1 MKLKIDPDSSVPI
14 YVQIEDSIH
23 SFIAAGQLQPGEQLP
38 TIRELA
44 ADIRVNLNTVA
55 RAYFEL
61 DKEGVISTQRGK
73 GTFVTGVLDKD
84 QIERKRQRLLHSI
97 IGTALEEVQSL
108 GYSPAEIKKAFLEEM
123 KVWFAGTESNN
134 LID

>member
-1 MKLKIDPDSSVPI
+1 MKLKIDPNSSVPI

-23 SFIAAGQLQPGEQLP
+23 SSIIAGQLQPGEQLP

-61 DKEGVISTQRGK
+61 DREGVISTQRGK

-97 IGTALEEVQSL
+97 IETALEEARSL
-108 GYSPAEIKKAFLEEM
+108 GYSTAEIKKAFQEEL
-123 KVWFAGTESNN
+123 KVWLDRNREQ
-134 LID
+134 

>member
-23 SFIAAGQLQPGEQLP
+23 SFISAGQLQPGDQLP

-61 DKEGVISTQRGK
+61 DREGVISTQRGK
-73 GTFVTGVLDKD
+73 GTFVTGVLDKN

-97 IGTALEEVQSL
+97 IETALEEARSL
-108 GYSPAEIKKAFLEEM
+108 GYSPAEIEKAFQEEM
-123 KVWFAGTESNN
+123 KVWLEKNKEQ
-134 LID
+134 

>member
-1 MKLKIDPDSSVPI
+1 MKFKIDPDSSVPI

-44 ADIRVNLNTVA
+44 ADIRVNLNTVG

-61 DKEGVISTQRGK
+61 DREGVISTQRGK

-97 IGTALEEVQSL
+97 SDTALEEARRL
-108 GYSPAEIKKAFLEEM
+108 GYSPAEIKKAFQEEM
-123 KVWFAGTESNN
+123 KAWLERNV
-134 LID
+134 D

>member
-61 DKEGVISTQRGK
+61 DREGVISTQRGK

-97 IGTALEEVQSL
+97 IETALEEARNL
-108 GYSPAEIKKAFLEEM
+108 GYSPAEIKKAFQEEM
-123 KVWFAGTESNN
+123 KIWLERNR
-134 LID
+134 D

>member
-1 MKLKIDPDSSVPI
+1 MKLTLDPESSVPI
-14 YVQIEDSIH
+14 YIQIEDSIH
-23 SFIAAGQLQPGEQLP
+23 SLIAAGQIQPGEQLP

-73 GTFVTGVLDKD
+73 GTFVSGVPDQK
-84 QIERKRQRLLHSI
+84 QIEKKRQKLLHSLI
-97 IGTALEEVQSL
+97 FSVLEEAHEL
-108 GYSPAEIKKAFLEEM
+108 GYSTKEIQAAFRDEM
-123 KVWFAGTESNN
+123 NN
-134 LID
+134 WKDDEGN

>member
-1 MKLKIDPDSSVPI
+1 MKLNIDPDSNVPI
-14 YVQIEDSIH
+14 YIQIEDSIH
-23 SFIAAGQLQPGEQLP
+23 SLIAAGQIRPGEQLP

-73 GTFVTGVLDKD
+73 GTFVSGKPD
-84 QIERKRQRLLHSI
+84 QEQLEKKRQKLLYSI
-97 IGTALEEVQSL
+97 INAALKEASSL
-108 GYSPAEIKKAFLEEM
+108 GYSEEEVKNAFQREM
-123 KVWFAGTESNN
+123 KSWFKENGDINP
-134 LID
+134 

>member
-1 MKLKIDPDSSVPI
+1 MKLIIDHESSVPI

-23 SFIAAGQLQPGEQLP
+23 SLIAAGQLQPGEQLP

-44 ADIRVNLNTVA
+44 AEIRVNLNTVA

-73 GTFVTGVLDKD
+73 GTFVTGVLDKG

-97 IGTALEEVQSL
+97 IESALEEARRL

-123 KVWFAGTESNN
+123 KTWIEKNGEH
-134 LID
+134 

>member
-1 MKLKIDPDSSVPI
+1 MKIKIDPDSSVPI

-61 DKEGVISTQRGK
+61 DREGVISTQRGK

-97 IGTALEEVQSL
+97 IETALEEVRNL
-108 GYSPAEIKKAFLEEM
+108 GYSPAEIKKAFQEEM
-123 KVWFAGTESNN
+123 KIWLERNR
-134 LID
+134 D

>member
-1 MKLKIDPDSSVPI
+1 MKLTIDPESSVPI

-23 SFIAAGQLQPGEQLP
+23 SLIAAGQFQPGEQLP

-55 RAYFEL
+55 RAYLEL
-61 DKEGVISTQRGK
+61 DREGVISTQRGK

-84 QIERKRQRLLHSI
+84 QIERKRQRLLNSI
-97 IGTALEEVQSL
+97 IEKTLDEARNL
-108 GYSPAEIKKAFLEEM
+108 GYSTDEIMNVFQDQMKEWVKKTN
-123 KVWFAGTESNN
+123 K
-134 LID
+134 

>member
-1 MKLKIDPDSSVPI
+1 MKLTINPESSVPI
-14 YVQIEDSIH
+14 YIQIEDSI
-23 SFIAAGQLQPGEQLP
+23 SSQIAAGQLQPGEQLP

-73 GTFVTGVLDKD
+73 GTFVTDVPD
-84 QIERKRQRLLHSI
+84 QKQLEKNRRKLLYSI
-97 IGTALEEVQSL
+97 INTALQEARNL
-108 GYSPAEIKKAFLEEM
+108 GYSANETKEAFLNELDRWKEEI
-123 KVWFAGTESNN
+123 GN
-134 LID
+134 